1 MIVHLYLRRFPP
13 PAAYA
18 QDDEAAAAIAQ
29 PSAPRAASKRVTP
42 GLLEGLRLLLRHP
55 YVLGIF
61 MVSVLFEVIAT
72 ILDYQMKVL
81 GKQANNSTA
90 DFASFMGFFGQITNT
105 VSLVFS
111 IFGTSFVIRNLGLRW
126 TLMLFPATIVVVVA
140 VVYSAPSMWVLFG
153 VMVSIKGLAYAL
165 NNPSKEMLYM
175 VTTDSIKFK
184 AKSWIDVFGGRASK
198 ALGSVI
204 TNLFKKPISALMFYG
219 SLVSLGIALLLI
231 AVSSALG
238 HAFERYSA
246 SGELVGSDSH
256 ALVASA
262 EEKGSLTAA
271 EQAPAPAAKRETD
284 EEAGTAAAAT
294 ADPPRK
300 N

>member
-271 EQAPAPAAKRETD
+271 EQAPAPAPPKD

>member
-1 MIVHLYLRRFPP
+1 
-13 PAAYA
+13 
-18 QDDEAAAAIAQ
+18 
-29 PSAPRAASKRVTP
+29 
-42 GLLEGLRLLLRHP
+42 
-55 YVLGIF
+55 
-61 MVSVLFEVIAT
+61 
-72 ILDYQMKVL
+72 
-81 GKQANNSTA
+81 
-90 DFASFMGFFGQITNT
+90 
-105 VSLVFS
+105 
-111 IFGTSFVIRNLGLRW
+111 
-126 TLMLFPATIVVVVA
+126 
-140 VVYSAPSMWVLFG
+140 
-153 VMVSIKGLAYAL
+153 
-165 NNPSKEMLYM
+165 M

-256 ALVASA
+256 ALVGVA
-262 EEKGSLTAA
+262 EEKDSLTAA

-284 EEAGTAAAAT
+284 EEAGTAAAAA

>member
-1 MIVHLYLRRFPP
+1 MENAWISASHGGMAKLCEEYYTKTTGSKGVTGSSQESWARENMEGLKTAWEESEDKSLETLTTLLREHKYGCGKWMIFLT
-13 PAAYA
+13 AADVDA
-18 QDDEAAAAIAQ
+18 VWRKVVTALWDGKLGH
-29 PSAPRAASKRVTP
+29 SAKVSGNTP
-42 GLLEGLRLLLRHP
+42 GCNGSHVINVYVDPFWETSEVTRVLSALRELC
-55 YVLGIF
+55 
-61 MVSVLFEVIAT
+61 
-72 ILDYQMKVL
+72 D
-81 GKQANNSTA
+81 
-90 DFASFMGFFGQITNT
+90 
-105 VSLVFS
+105 
-111 IFGTSFVIRNLGLRW
+111 
-126 TLMLFPATIVVVVA
+126 
-140 VVYSAPSMWVLFG
+140 
-153 VMVSIKGLAYAL
+153 IK
-165 NNPSKEMLYM
+165 
-175 VTTDSIKFK
+175 DSIKFK

-256 ALVASA
+256 ALVGVA
-262 EEKGSLTAA
+262 EEKDSLTAA
-271 EQAPAPAAKRETD
+271 EAPAPAPPKD

-294 ADPPRK
+294 TAAAPPRK